1 MLRVRGISK
10 RYGAVA
16 ALTGVDFDVHPGEVV
31 ALAGEN
37 GSGKSTL
44 SRIIAGAAR
53 PDEGTIEVDG
63 ISHTFARP
71 RDALNQGIALVAQEL
86 TAVPEMSVAENV
98 LLAFLQRPASWVS
111 RRSLA
116 AQAQVLLDRVGVKAH
131 PGTPFSALRVGDREL
146 VELAKALAVD
156 PRVLILDE
164 ATSRLGEREVTRLFE
179 IVRRL
184 RDEGTGIVLIT
195 HRLPEITA
203 IADRAV
209 VLRDGR
215 LAGELAREEIDE
227 ERVTA
232 LMVGRSGR
240 PTTRS
245 DSAGSAAA
253 PGAFVLRVKE
263 LLVEGASD
271 PLSLDVR
278 GGEVVGLAGLVG
290 AGRTELLETLAGR
303 RRPRG
308 GRVLVDGRPVDRLG
322 STRAALRAGI
332 ALVPEDRHRQGL
344 NLQATVRENLA
355 MGTWAVTR
363 PATIR
368 ADRARGAPWLGEL
381 LIRTA
386 GIDAP
391 VRELSGGN
399 QQKVV
404 IARCLMHQP
413 RVLLLDEP
421 TRGVDVGARAEIY
434 RIVRALTDDGVAVV
448 LASSDLEEI
457 LTLSDR
463 IVVLHE
469 QRLAGALPR
478 DEASEERV
486 VSLSAGG
493 KG

>member
-16 ALTGVDFDVHPGEVV
+16 ALTGVDLEVHPGEVV

-53 PDEGTIEVDG
+53 PDEGTIEMDG

-71 RDALNQGIALVAQEL
+71 RDALNQGVALVAQEL

-111 RRSLA
+111 RRALA
-116 AQAQVLLDRVGVKAH
+116 ARAQVLLDRVGVEAH

-146 VELAKALAVD
+146 VELAKALAVE

-164 ATSRLGEREVTRLFE
+164 ATSRLGEREVARLFE

-215 LAGELAREEIDE
+215 VAGELAREEIDE
-227 ERVTA
+227 DRVTA

-240 PTTRS
+240 PTARPEG
-245 DSAGSAAA
+245 AGTA
-253 PGAFVLRVKE
+253 PGPVALRVE
-263 LLVEGASD
+263 GLLVEGARD

-355 MGTWAVTR
+355 MGSWAVTR

-368 ADRARGAPWLGEL
+368 ADRARGMSWLGEL